1 MSRTCRKTKIAWLDR
16 LRRIEAEAVASDN
29 RPMAQLAHD
38 RLRRVKDENRRRR
51 AQSVVMSD
59 GAHQDVPQDMRGEAR
74 CRRFVKHWRSKLAR
88 RFGERETAALL
99 RESLDGSDIIPRR
112 CGRRV

>member
-16 LRRIEAEAVASDN
+16 LRRIEKEAVASDN
-29 RPMAQLAHD
+29 RPMAQWAHD
-38 RLRRVKDENRRRR
+38 RLRRVKNENRGRR

-59 GAHQDVPQDMRGEAR
+59 GAHQNVSQDMRSEAR
-74 CRRFVKHWRSKLAR
+74 CRRFVKHWQSKQAR

-99 RESLDGSDIIPRR
+99 RESLDGARIIPHR
-112 CGRRV
+112 CERRV